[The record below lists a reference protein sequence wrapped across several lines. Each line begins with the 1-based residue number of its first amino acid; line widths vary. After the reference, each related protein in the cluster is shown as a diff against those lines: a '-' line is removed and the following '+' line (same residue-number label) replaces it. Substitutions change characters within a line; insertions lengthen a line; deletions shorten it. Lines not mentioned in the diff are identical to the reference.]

1 MHVGET
7 RDQMLNRIG
16 IENMEKIWEQSLQM
30 ANYLKLVRRKHV
42 LIVVKKKLKD
52 AIEQREKEAL
62 EMKKQIQEAAEIML
76 AYDIKDIKE

>member
-1 MHVGET
+1 
-7 RDQMLNRIG
+7 L
-16 IENMEKIWEQSLQM
+16 
-30 ANYLKLVRRKHV
+30 ANYLKLMRRKHV

-52 AIEQREKEAL
+52 AIEQRDKEAV